1 MILYPAIDI
10 LGGRCVRLLR
20 GDYAEATTYGDDP
33 VAQALRFEA
42 EGARWI
48 HLVDLDAARS
58 GEAGNLEVIEAVCT
72 AVDVPVQ
79 AGGGVRSVAAADLL
93 AAAGVARVVIGTAAV
108 ENPALVADVASRQPV
123 AVGLDARNGRIAT
136 HGWTETTEVTVID
149 AARRFADCGVDAL
162 VATDI
167 ARDGTMGGPDRD
179 GLENLLA
186 NAPLPVIAS
195 GGVGTIEDLRS
206 LARLEATAVSAGRRT
221 LDGVIVGRA
230 IYEGSFT
237 VAEAIGALD
246 RVGR

>member
-20 GDYAEATTYGDDP
+20 GDYAEATIYGDDP
-33 VAQALRFEA
+33 VAQARRFQG

-48 HLVDLDAARS
+48 HLVDLDAART
-58 GEAGNLEVIEAVCT
+58 GQAGNLEVIEAVCT

-79 AGGGVRSVAAADLL
+79 AGGGVRSAAAAERL
-93 AAAGVARVVIGTAAV
+93 ATAGVARVVIGTAAV
-108 ENPALVADVASRQPV
+108 EDPGLVADVAARQPV

-136 HGWTETTEVTVID
+136 HGWIETTEVTVIE

-167 ARDGTMGGPDRD
+167 ARDGTMRGPDHT
-179 GLENLLA
+179 GLEELLA
-186 NAPLPVIAS
+186 EGLLPVIAS

-206 LARLEATAVSAGRRT
+206 LARLEVSAVSGGRRG

-237 VAEAIGALD
+237 VADAIRALD
-246 RVGR
+246 RVGS